1 MANALYYW
9 DGKAWQ
15 PISSGGGGAP
25 GPAGPAGPQGPAG
38 ESVNVF
44 VQITEP
50 EPIREGDFW
59 IEEAPPVR
67 MAPKKYPTLDDLKK
81 YPTLDDLERMKKNG

>member
-1 MANALYYW
+1 
-9 DGKAWQ
+9 
-15 PISSGGGGAP
+15 
-25 GPAGPAGPQGPAG
+25 
-38 ESVNVF
+38 